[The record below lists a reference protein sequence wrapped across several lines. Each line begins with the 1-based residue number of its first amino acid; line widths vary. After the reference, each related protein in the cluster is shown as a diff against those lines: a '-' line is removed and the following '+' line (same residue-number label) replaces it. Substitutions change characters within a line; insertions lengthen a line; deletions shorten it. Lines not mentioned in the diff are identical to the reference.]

1 MHTNKKTGT
10 KDIDLDQQK
19 GFIEGDNVVPQ
30 GGHINENEEPVE
42 EKSDKINKQS
52 KDNNKQSKDNNK
64 QEPEVNPPLNP
75 PQKTEKKIPILRNES

>member
-10 KDIDLDQQK
+10 KDIDREQQN

-30 GGHINENEEPVE
+30 GGHVDENEEPVE

-52 KDNNKQSKDNNK
+52 KDNTKRQ
-64 QEPEVNPPLNP
+64 PEVNPPLNP
-75 PQKTEKKIPILRNES
+75 PQKTEKKIPTLRNES